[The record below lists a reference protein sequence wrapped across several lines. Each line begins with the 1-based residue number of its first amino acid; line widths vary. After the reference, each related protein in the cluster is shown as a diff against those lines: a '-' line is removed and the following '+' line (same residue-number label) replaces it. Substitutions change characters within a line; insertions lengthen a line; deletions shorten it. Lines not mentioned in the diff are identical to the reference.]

1 MDVLVPALRRTR
13 GASVGDANRTL
24 ALLAD
29 RQDVAL
35 LAGLPIIKMTGYL
48 LYHPSLTKTSGS

>member
-13 GASVGDANRTL
+13 GASVGVANRTL
-24 ALLAD
+24 
-29 RQDVAL
+29 AL